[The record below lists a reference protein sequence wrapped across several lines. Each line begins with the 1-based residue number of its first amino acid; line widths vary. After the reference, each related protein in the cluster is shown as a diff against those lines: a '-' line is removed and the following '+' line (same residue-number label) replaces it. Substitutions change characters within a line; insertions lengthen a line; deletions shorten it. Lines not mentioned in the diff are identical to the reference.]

1 MLVQSEFLGNMAHTM
16 DQKGRVTIPAVYRE
30 ALGPSFYVGMNTA
43 FSAIALYTREKW
55 ESMRAWLDAFPAS
68 DARAT
73 NYARLIKANIFS
85 GETDSQGRVLIP
97 TTLRTLAGINK
108 AIRFVG
114 MGQYLEVWDEE
125 RYASEQEKALSS
137 IADLLSYVNDKYS
150 QA

>member
-1 MLVQSEFLGNMAHTM
+1 MQSEFLGNMAHTM

-30 ALGPSFYVGMNTA
+30 ALGPSFYIGMNTA

-55 ESMRAWLDAFPAS
+55 ESMRAW
-68 DARAT
+68 
-73 NYARLIKANIFS
+73 IKANIFS
-85 GETDSQGRVLIP
+85 GETDSQVRVLIP

>member
-1 MLVQSEFLGNMAHTM
+1 M
-16 DQKGRVTIPAVYRE
+16 
-30 ALGPSFYVGMNTA
+30 
-43 FSAIALYTREKW
+43 
-55 ESMRAWLDAFPAS
+55 
-68 DARAT
+68 
-73 NYARLIKANIFS
+73 IKANIFS

>member
-1 MLVQSEFLGNMAHTM
+1 MQSEFLGNMAHTM

-30 ALGPSFYVGMNTA
+30 ALGTSFYIGMNTA

-85 GETDSQGRVLIP
+85 GETDSQGRVLLP